1 MSKAQEKSRDEII
14 STLVSRIDK
23 FEKYS
28 IPHSQSMSELAT
40 HLARRFGLAPADV
53 EAIAEAAQLH
63 DIGLYAMSPAYH
75 SSSHAL
81 RFEERLDLWR
91 HPVIGQQ
98 EMAKRD
104 SSRHAQLLVRWH
116 HEWWNGYGYPD
127 MLAFEDIPIGARILR
142 AVELYNALLSKRPYR
157 AAYSKKEAL
166 DILKASAGL
175 ECDPYVVH
183 ALLALLNDLGELKEE
198 EPEPAVAPATQPVAE
213 NPDDQI
219 TQPVAES
226 IEPKHTINAELQPE
240 TSQEQVVFQPA
251 NQAFFSDQ
259 QPTGSPASST
269 ETNVAPGESTAPQG
283 ETHSQVFRDE
293 IIQATEQ
300 SPAPPSPFQN
310 SLSAEAVTQT
320 PPSVWES
327 ARQESSQPPVQQ
339 ETSPPQPLQTEAPQP
354 TLSQLVA
361 NQPPPFIPPA
371 IAPLAPE
378 PSPVIK
384 VDDSPTWLTWAGGS
398 YNQKVLLGFEVS
410 VLRQF
415 QFDSIAIPFS
425 GEAKLDWYLKLFR
438 KRIVSNDSRA
448 WAAITARAMVEST
461 EALTED
467 HINQLLHDIYIP
479 GTRLGNAQL
488 LRWFRETDA
497 WWLENL
503 RRNIQSLDDEKLRAQ
518 AYLLGLQ
525 VGDYALSF
533 NEETLDY
540 RRPLATVF
548 WRLAGRLNIGAYRH
562 PQNRCFNLQP
572 QEFIKQSQAD
582 LLYLD
587 LPAARA
593 EIAGS
598 GARSEWRECW
608 VTGESAVASDAT
620 RMLTSLQSKQAY
632 LLKVDEMFRA
642 AAHITRWAVGCQEIG
657 LTSAREISELIK
669 AHRPIRATYSKD
681 VSEVAG
687 GLRSYIIIA
696 EKA

>member
-1 MSKAQEKSRDEII
+1 MSKAQEKSREETIN
-14 STLVSRIDK
+14 TLVNRIDK

-40 HLARRFGLAPADV
+40 HLARRFGLAQSDV
-53 EAIAEAAQLH
+53 EAIGEAARLH
-63 DIGLYAMSPAYH
+63 DIGLYVMSPAYH
-75 SSSHAL
+75 SSANAL

-91 HPVIGQQ
+91 HPIIGQQ

-104 SSRHAQLLVRWH
+104 GSRHTQLLVRWH

-157 AAYSKKEAL
+157 AAHSKKEAL
-166 DILKASAGL
+166 EILKASAGL
-175 ECDPYVVH
+175 ECDPYVIH

-198 EPEPAVAPATQPVAE
+198 EPEPTPAPVVQAVAE
-213 NPDDQI
+213 NTDDQI
-219 TQPVAES
+219 TLPVTENSGTNQAITAEPTETAH
-226 IEPKHTINAELQPE
+226 EP
-240 TSQEQVVFQPA
+240 VVFQPA
-251 NQAFFSDQ
+251 SQAFDNTRQ
-259 QPTGSPASST
+259 TAEPTASQDESRNRVWSPETAQAIEQNLTPNST
-269 ETNVAPGESTAPQG
+269 LQ
-283 ETHSQVFRDE
+283 
-293 IIQATEQ
+293 
-300 SPAPPSPFQN
+300 PAPA
-310 SLSAEAVTQT
+310 AEPVRQ
-320 PPSVWES
+320 PPSVW
-327 ARQESSQPPVQQ
+327 QEATPQPPLAQPASAQ
-339 ETSPPQPLQTEAPQP
+339 PPM
-354 TLSQLVA
+354 
-361 NQPPPFIPPA
+361 QPPPTEASQSRLADLTTNQRPMANQLPPFLPPA
-371 IAPLAPE
+371 IAPLEPE
-378 PSPVIK
+378 ADIE
-384 VDDSPTWLTWAGGS
+384 VDDSPTWQAWVGGS
-398 YNQKVLLGFEVS
+398 YNQKPLLGFEVS

-438 KRIVSNDSRA
+438 KRILSNDSRA
-448 WAAITARAMVEST
+448 WAAIAARAMVEST

-479 GTRLGNAQL
+479 GTRLGNRQL

-503 RRNIQSLDDEKLRAQ
+503 RRNIQALEDERLRAQ
-518 AYLLGLQ
+518 GYLLGVQ

-562 PQNRCFNLQP
+562 PQNRCFNLP
-572 QEFIKQSQAD
+572 PPEFIKQSQAD

-598 GARSEWRECW
+598 QARSEWRECW
-608 VTGESAVASDAT
+608 VTGESPSTDAT
-620 RMLTSLQSKQAY
+620 KQLTSMQSKQAY

-642 AAHITRWAVGCQEIG
+642 GAHIKRWAIGCQEVG

-696 EKA
+696 ENV

>member
-14 STLVSRIDK
+14 NTLVSRIDK

-28 IPHSQSMSELAT
+28 IPHSQSMSELAA
-40 HLARRFGLAPADV
+40 HLGRRFGLADADV
-53 EAIAEAAQLH
+53 EAIAEAARLH

-75 SSSHAL
+75 SSAKAL

-91 HPVIGQQ
+91 HPVIGEQ

-104 SSRHAQLLVRWH
+104 CSRHAQLLVRWH

-142 AVELYNALLSKRPYR
+142 AVELYNALLSARPYR
-157 AAYSKKEAL
+157 AAHHQQQAL
-166 DILKASAGL
+166 EILKASAGL
-175 ECDPYVVH
+175 ECDPYVIH
-183 ALLALLNDLGELKEE
+183 ALLALLNDLGELKAD
-198 EPEPAVAPATQPVAE
+198 EPVSQPIAQSPPE
-213 NPDDQI
+213 NTDEQI
-219 TQPVAES
+219 TQPITENP
-226 IEPKHTINAELQPE
+226 EPNPAITPE
-240 TSQEQVVFQPA
+240 PQTPTAQEQVIFQPTD
-251 NQAFFSDQ
+251 QAFFADQSSRESNPSQSETRGPVLSDDN
-259 QPTGSPASST
+259 P
-269 ETNVAPGESTAPQG
+269 
-283 ETHSQVFRDE
+283 
-293 IIQATEQ
+293 QATEPTPSSVWQ
-300 SPAPPSPFQN
+300 DARPPASQPAAPPP
-310 SLSAEAVTQT
+310 
-320 PPSVWES
+320 
-327 ARQESSQPPVQQ
+327 
-339 ETSPPQPLQTEAPQP
+339 QTEARQS
-354 TLSQLVA
+354 TLLQLPE
-361 NQPPPFIPPA
+361 NQPLPFVPPA
-371 IAPLAPE
+371 ITPLE
-378 PSPVIK
+378 PPQV
-384 VDDSPTWLTWAGGS
+384 VAVQDSPTWLAWAGGS
-398 YNQKVLLGFEVS
+398 YNQKALLGFEVS

-438 KRIVSNDSRA
+438 KRILSNDSRA
-448 WAAITARAMVEST
+448 WAAVTARAMVEST
-461 EALTED
+461 EALTEEQ
-467 HINQLLHDIYIP
+467 INQLLKDIYIP
-479 GTRLGNAQL
+479 GTRLVNSRL
-488 LRWFRETDA
+488 LDWFRETDA

-503 RRNIQSLDDEKLRAQ
+503 RRNLQSLEDEKLRAQ

-562 PQNRCFNLQP
+562 PQNRCFNMPP
-572 QEFIKQSQAD
+572 QDFLKQAQAD
-582 LLYLD
+582 VLYLD
-587 LPAARA
+587 LPAAGA
-593 EIAGS
+593 EIAGNQ
-598 GARSEWRECW
+598 ARSEWRECW
-608 VTGESAVASDAT
+608 VTGERVCTTDAT
-620 RMLTSLQSKQAY
+620 TMLTLSQSKQAY

-642 AAHITRWAVGCQEIG
+642 AAHINRWAIGCQEIG